1 MPARRVKSGTA
12 LARRLLPGRQAAIKN
27 WQSRNAHLCRHH
39 LRHLWEKLDPLSL
52 MAWNK
57 CVLECLQP
65 RRRHPPPLICRNPQF
80 EGFEVWQTAAPSSR
94 HASAP
99 PASPEFGVRKQNISR
114 GFSLAWAANARS
126 RFRLG
131 SFGMMNDEVC
141 DTHGQ
146 FTASALRSLE

>member
-27 WQSRNAHLCRHH
+27 WQPRNAHLCRHH
-39 LRHLWEKLDPLSL
+39 LRHLWEKLDPLSM

-57 CVLECLQP
+57 CVLECLEP
-65 RRRHPPPLICRNPQF
+65 RRRQPPPLICRNPQF

-99 PASPEFGVRKQNISR
+99 PAFFRIRSPETKHQPGLFFGLGCERAITHSSGFVRD
-114 GFSLAWAANARS
+114 
-126 RFRLG
+126 
-131 SFGMMNDEVC
+131 DE
-141 DTHGQ
+141 
-146 FTASALRSLE
+146 R